1 VRVRSDLALVA
12 DPNDEGQAWMLPA
25 TPDGAQALETI
36 LLVDG
41 AHRVTIQG
49 LCFNGRRH
57 RATRGVTIRCGTR
70 IHLQGVH
77 FGDFGDAKGAALTIV
92 GESEERHVRE
102 IVVQSC
108 RFLNGGRGVHLGR
121 NTFDLL
127 VADNRFEEVTGP
139 SLLVDPQD
147 TWTDYGL
154 IFVKNRVRARDALR
168 ETPHVRILP
177 GAEGIRLAENSIE
190 GPEGRVPSERDEA
203 QPALEVRGGGPMSR
217 RRLEVMSNRI
227 VGCAGSGISAR
238 QCGPGFL
245 AAGNTLVA
253 CGSSGTPAL
262 DLQACTGVL
271 VEDNEISE
279 IEGSGIRVR
288 DCARVRV
295 NGNEI
300 IGTHETHTPRS
311 GTVGILVEGEGCR
324 RLRVTDNRIRSVRED
339 GIRVAAGRSVRLKG
353 NEVEDCGGGIRI
365 REGQQLVLVG
375 NDCRDNSGGGIR
387 IDEGTRRAFVALNYA
402 ILNGPVD
409 LEVRGERVRC
419 RSNKIDRG
427 GPVQRDGAGIPA

>member
-1 VRVRSDLALVA
+1 VT
-12 DPNDEGQAWMLPA
+12 PEGAP
-25 TPDGAQALETI
+25 PLETI

-49 LCFNGRRH
+49 LCFNGRRN
-57 RATRGVTIRCGTR
+57 RASRGVTLRCGTR
-70 IHLQGVH
+70 VHVQGAH
-77 FGDFGDAKGAALTIV
+77 FGDFGDAKGAALTII
-92 GESEERHVRE
+92 GESDDRPVRE

-108 RFLNGGRGVHLGR
+108 RFLNGARGIHLGR
-121 NTFDLL
+121 NAYDLL
-127 VADNRFEEVTGP
+127 VADNRFEEVSGA

-154 IFVKNRVRARDALR
+154 IFVKNRMRARAAAR
-168 ETPHVRILP
+168 ETAQVRILP

-190 GPEGRVPSERDEA
+190 GPERVAPREKGEA

-217 RRLEVMSNRI
+217 RRLEVMTNRI
-227 VGCAGSGISAR
+227 MGCAGAGISAR

-245 AAGNTLVA
+245 AAGNFVVA
-253 CGSSGTPAL
+253 CGTSGTPAV

-271 VEDNEISE
+271 IEDNEISE
-279 IEGSGIRVR
+279 IEGPGIRVR
-288 DCARVRV
+288 DCSRVRV

-300 IGTHETHTPRS
+300 TGTHESKMPRR
-311 GTVGILVEGEGCR
+311 GTFGVLVEGEGCR
-324 RLRVTDNRIRSVRED
+324 RLRVTDNRVRSVRED
-339 GIRVAAGRSVRLKG
+339 GIRIAAGRCVRLKG
-353 NEVEDCGGGIRI
+353 NEVEDCGGGIRVQD
-365 REGQQLVLVG
+365 GQQLVLVG

-387 IDEGTRRAFVALNYA
+387 IDEGVRRAFVALNYA

-419 RSNKIDRG
+419 RSNKVDRG
-427 GPVQRDGAGIPA
+427 GPVLPDGAGIPA